1 MLDAKA
7 QAIWLWLTMSMDTWK
22 VEATILFNSHVSWG
36 LYNHSSG
43 CNKIISSYIGLLAT
57 D

>member
-7 QAIWLWLTMSMDTWK
+7 QAVRLRLTMSMDTWK
-22 VEATILFNSHVSWG
+22 VEVTILFNNHVSLG

-43 CNKIISSYIGLLAT
+43 CNKITSSYIGLLES

>member
-7 QAIWLWLTMSMDTWK
+7 QAVRLQLTMSMDTWK
-22 VEATILFNSHVSWG
+22 VEATILFNNHVSLG

-43 CNKIISSYIGLLAT
+43 CNKITSSYIGLLES